1 MVSHHVVTSVG
12 LRKRLYTQL
21 EPDARARSGLSPLN
35 TFIFAL
41 VLLSFLA
48 LALETEETIGPTW
61 RAVIDYLNIAIVAVF
76 AIEYVVRVWVAGEDP
91 RYRGIKGR
99 LRYVFTPYAIADLI
113 AFLPELLWILLT
125 PEGVGDDVLIILR
138 VLRLARLIKIAR
150 FVPAFDVL
158 GATVERAGTQLLTT
172 LAMALALVYVSA
184 VALYFVEGVGGQQQ
198 ESFAS
203 IPRALW
209 WAIATLTTVGYG
221 DVYPVTGLGRI
232 FASVIALAGIG
243 VVALPAGVF
252 ASAFSDELREREI
265 KKLKARVEAVE
276 TENED
281 LEAENAELEA
291 ENEELEAELDAD
303 SDKSS

>member
-1 MVSHHVVTSVG
+1 MATHHVVTQVG
-12 LRKRLYTQL
+12 MRKKLYSQL
-21 EPDARARSGLSPLN
+21 EPDASQRTGLSALN
-35 TFIFAL
+35 MSIVAL
-41 VLLSFLA
+41 VLISFLA
-48 LALETEETIGPTW
+48 LALETEETLSPAWHTGIHF
-61 RAVIDYLNIAIVAVF
+61 LNIAIVSIF
-76 AIEYVVRVWVAGEDP
+76 AIEYLARVWVAGENP
-91 RYRGIKGR
+91 KYRGLRGR
-99 LRYVFTPYAIADLI
+99 LRYMATPYAIADLI
-113 AFLPELLWILLT
+113 AFLPELLWMVLT
-125 PEGVGDDVLIILR
+125 PAGVGDDVLIVLR
-138 VLRLARLIKIAR
+138 VLRLARLVKLAR

-172 LAMALALVYVSA
+172 LAMALALVYISA

-221 DVYPVTGLGRI
+221 DVYPVTPMGRL

-265 KKLKARVEAVE
+265 RKLKERVEEIE
-276 TENED
+276 TENE
-281 LEAENAELEA
+281 ELEA
-291 ENEELEAELDAD
+291 ENEELEAELQGDTED
-303 SDKSS
+303 ETPSG

>member
-1 MVSHHVVTSVG
+1 MVAQHVVTGVG
-12 LRKRLYTQL
+12 LRKKLYTEL
-21 EPDARARSGLSPLN
+21 EPDARDRSGLSKLN
-35 TFIFAL
+35 SFIFAL
-41 VLLSFLA
+41 VLISFLA
-48 LALETEETIGPTW
+48 LALETEETIGPAW
-61 RAVIDYLNIAIVAVF
+61 RSGIDILNIAIVAIF
-76 AIEYVVRVWVAGEDP
+76 AIEYIVRVWVAGEDP
-91 RYRGIKGR
+91 RYKGLSGR
-99 LRYVFTPYAIADLI
+99 LRYMATPYAIADLI

-125 PEGVGDDVLIILR
+125 PAGVGDDVLIILR
-138 VLRLARLIKIAR
+138 VLRLARLVKLAR

-265 KKLKARVEAVE
+265 KKLKERVEAVE
-276 TENED
+276 SENE
-281 LEAENAELEA
+281 ELEA
-291 ENEELEAELDAD
+291 ENEELEAELDSEQDGPDA
-303 SDKSS
+303 